1 MRTVAIAGIGL
12 MGGSFALALRQAGFD
27 GSILGVRSRSTD
39 EALAR
44 GVIDEAVSLDEA
56 CRRADLVYL
65 AQPVKAIVQTLRD
78 ISGCVGANCLVTDAG
93 STKAEIC
100 RAAVEYAI
108 PSFLGGHPMA
118 GKESSG
124 VSAADPEIFK
134 GRTYVLTPTNGD
146 VATHR
151 MGLEFLGWIE
161 RIGGHI
167 KFLSPDEHDRIVAF
181 TSHLP
186 QVLSSCLGA
195 LLAEESFSVN
205 HLTVSGTGLRDTTRL
220 AMSHYAVW
228 ADILS
233 TNREG
238 IDHAI
243 SKFIDKLNFFRQN
256 LTNPELCEEFD
267 KASRL
272 AVALRHT
279 TGSEG
284 AS

>member
-1 MRTVAIAGIGL
+1 MRTVAIAGVGL
-12 MGGSFALALRQAGFD
+12 IGGSFALALRQAGFD
-27 GSILGVRSRSTD
+27 GAILGVRSRSAD
-39 EALAR
+39 EALKL

-56 CRRADLVYL
+56 CRGADLLYL
-65 AQPVKAIVQTLRD
+65 AQPVKAILRTLEV
-78 ISGCVGANCLVTDAG
+78 ISPSIPATCLVTDAG

-100 RAAVEYAI
+100 RRAVECGI

-124 VSAADPEIFK
+124 VSAADPAIFR
-134 GRTYVLTPTNGD
+134 GRTYVLTPLNGD
-146 VATHR
+146 LASHPVAA
-151 MGLEFLGWIE
+151 EFQNWIQ
-161 RIGGHI
+161 RIGSEVTL
-167 KFLSPDEHDRIVAF
+167 LSPDEHDRIVAF

-195 LLAEESFSVN
+195 LLADESLHCN
-205 HLTVSGTGLRDTTRL
+205 DLRVSGTGLRDTTRL
-220 AMSHYAVW
+220 ALSSYDVW

-233 TNREG
+233 TNQEG
-238 IDHAI
+238 IERAI
-243 SKFIDKLNFFRQN
+243 TKYIDKLNFFRQN
-256 LTNPELCEEFD
+256 LTNPALCEEFD

-272 AVALRHT
+272 AVALRRR